1 MSTPECGKYLVRM
14 SPKISEHPP
23 TSPAQRTRLYL
34 VHTIRWIVLGGFS
47 GLLAGCASYVFLE
60 GLDRVTAFRTDEQ
73 WMIYL
78 LPIAG
83 LVIGLSNKWLTGRSA
98 SGNSLLLQEI
108 HSPTRWVPRRMAPL
122 VLLGTWWTHLF
133 GGSAGREGTALQMSG
148 SLSDAFGRLIKL
160 QHRDRSL
167 LLTAALAGGFGS
179 VFGVPFAGV
188 VFALEVPTVGRL
200 RLRALVPTVSASF
213 VGDAMV
219 GWLGH

>member
-14 SPKISEHPP
+14 SSKISEHPP
-23 TSPAQRTRLYL
+23 TSPVQRTLLYL

-148 SLSDAFGRLIKL
+148 SLSDALGRLIKL
-160 QHRDRSL
+160 QHLSL
-167 LLTAALAGGFGS
+167 I
-179 VFGVPFAGV
+179 
-188 VFALEVPTVGRL
+188 
-200 RLRALVPTVSASF
+200 
-213 VGDAMV
+213 
-219 GWLGH
+219 HI